1 MYIIMVRLLMAY
13 LIGDDVAV
21 SYANGF
27 PNKSKND
34 YALSIKILDDNR
46 FETNVYCLLRN
57 DNGNFR

>member
-1 MYIIMVRLLMAY
+1 MAY